1 MNVLPY
7 HHPVDK
13 QFSLVF
19 VTDDRATFVD
29 RLREER
35 NKDDVDAKQF
45 IDSVDGGTRYAVF
58 TDTHRSADS
67 VPSFDDTDELRR
79 WLRSEFN
86 DDLPVINAIYTFFD
100 ELMSTKR
107 EQGDPL
113 EAYKQIELEKIPEIL
128 DSVEWRQTVPEV
140 GAELLSE
147 FVLTHPMPN
156 TNHRTGIILLDR
168 YLRSFDDE
176 VSIPD
181 TGETGEWYDWASN
194 YVEDSKRLL
203 TLRRRYRI
211 FRYAEQ
217 LGYDTVKRKHGVMIP
232 FEEYDIH
239 RPDAFEHF
247 TRAHLKRTER
257 FVQTVL
263 EKTEATHLLDV
274 EDDGKRAF
282 VSRL

>member
-7 HHPVDK
+7 HHPDDK

-19 VTDDRATFVD
+19 VTDDRAAF
-29 RLREER
+29 EER
-35 NKDDVDAKQF
+35 LQGERDKDNVDVKQF
-45 IDSVDGGTRYAVF
+45 TDSVDGQTRYAVF
-58 TDTHRSADS
+58 TDTHREADS
-67 VPSFDDTDELRR
+67 VPSFDDTRELRQ
-79 WLRSEFN
+79 WLRSEF
-86 DDLPVINAIYTFFD
+86 DDSLPVINAVYTFFD

-107 EQGDPL
+107 DRGDPL

-128 DSVEWRQTVPEV
+128 NSVQWRQTVPEV

-168 YLRSFDDE
+168 YLQSFDGD

-211 FRYAEQ
+211 FRYAQ
-217 LGYDTVKRKHGVMIP
+217 KLGYDAIERKHDVLIRL
-232 FEEYDIH
+232 EEYDIH
-239 RPDAFEHF
+239 RGDAFDHF
-247 TRAHLKRTER
+247 TREHLARTER
-257 FVQTVL
+257 FVQTIL
-263 EKTEATHLLDV
+263 DRTDAAHLADIQ
-274 EDDGKRAF
+274 DDGKRAF

>member
-1 MNVLPY
+1 MNILPY
-7 HHPVDK
+7 HHPDDK

-19 VTDDRATFVD
+19 VTDDRTAFED
-29 RLREER
+29 RLQAER
-35 NKDDVDAKQF
+35 DKDNVDAKRF
-45 IDSVDGGTRYAVF
+45 IDSVDDSTRYAVF

-67 VPSFDDTDELRR
+67 VPSFDNTDELRQ

-128 DSVEWRQTVPEV
+128 DSVEWQQSVPEV

-168 YLRSFDDE
+168 YLQSFDDE

-211 FRYAEQ
+211 FRYAQ
-217 LGYDTVKRKHGVMIP
+217 KLGYDAIERKHSVMIQLD
-232 FEEYDIH
+232 EYDIH
-239 RPDAFEHF
+239 RSDAFDHF
-247 TRAHLKRTER
+247 TRAHLKRTEE
-257 FVQTVL
+257 FVYTVL
-263 EKTEATHLLDV
+263 KKTDATHLVNV

-282 VSRL
+282 ISRL